1 VALGCAQAPRGTW
14 VMAKDPIILGL
25 WQDPIVLGPASYTQL
40 MGSGVT
46 QFYGV
51 LMKDFKYFNFYYN

>member
-1 VALGCAQAPRGTW
+1 
-14 VMAKDPIILGL
+14 MAKDPIILGL

-40 MGSGVT
+40 MGFGVT